1 MVNVREVADNIYR
14 FESRLPIMGTM
25 FAVHFIK
32 EPQGVLIDPGPA
44 SFVPQISEAMKSLG
58 MTGLSYIIPTHIH
71 IDHAG
76 AIGKLA
82 QLFPKAKVLVHP
94 AGLKHVIDPAR
105 LIESTR
111 TVFGPNFEAGFGP
124 ILPVPEPQLKVPED
138 GEIIKV
144 GSRELQ
150 IIYAPGHAPHHIVIL
165 DRKLKGL
172 FCGEALGLQ
181 GEGNE
186 HLAVP
191 AVAPPSFDQEM
202 YLQTMEKLRKLQ
214 PRLLFYAH
222 GSVSREPEKLISS
235 VENNTRLIGDLILR
249 ALRGGDSIAE
259 IKRKVKEGSRSSFGI
274 ELTESDLD
282 LTVGGYSVF
291 YQRKGLV

>member
-1 MVNVREVADNIYR
+1 MVDVREVADNIYR

-25 FAVHFIK
+25 LAVHFIK

-44 SFVPQISEAMKSLG
+44 AFVPQISEAMKSLG

-76 AIGKLA
+76 ATGKLA

-124 ILPVPEPQLKVPED
+124 ILPVPEPQIKVPED
-138 GEIIKV
+138 GEIIEV

-181 GEGNE
+181 GVGNE

-191 AVAPPSFDQEM
+191 AVAPPSFDQET
-202 YLQTMEKLRKLQ
+202 YLQTMERLRKLQ
-214 PRLLFYAH
+214 PRLLFFAH
-222 GSVSREPEKLISS
+222 GGVSREPEKLISS

-259 IKRKVKEGSRSSFGI
+259 IKCKVKEGARSSFGI

-282 LTVGGYSVF
+282 LTVGGYTVF

>member
-1 MVNVREVADNIYR
+1 M
-14 FESRLPIMGTM
+14 
-25 FAVHFIK
+25 
-32 EPQGVLIDPGPA
+32 Q
-44 SFVPQISEAMKSLG
+44 QLG
-58 MTGLSYIIPTHIH
+58 MKGLDYIIPTHIH

-76 AIGKLA
+76 ATGRMA
-82 QLFPKAKVLVHP
+82 QLYPRAKVVVHP
-94 AGLKHVIDPAR
+94 AGQKHVVDPTR
-105 LIESTR
+105 LIDSTR

-124 ILPVPEPQLKVPED
+124 ILPVPEVQIKVPQD

-144 GSRELQ
+144 GSRDLR
-150 IIYAPGHAPHHIVIL
+150 IIYTPGHAPHHLVIL
-165 DRKLKGL
+165 DLKERGL

-186 HLAVP
+186 NLAVP

-214 PRLLFYAH
+214 PRLLFFAH
-222 GSVSREPEKLISS
+222 GGVSREPEKLISS
-235 VENNTRLIGDLILR
+235 VENNTRLLGDLILR
-249 ALRGGDSIAE
+249 ALREGDTVAE
-259 IKRKVKEGSRSSFGI
+259 IRHKVKSAAKNSFGI

-282 LTVGGYSVF
+282 LTVGGYAVF